1 MKSRVSAPMPN
12 ETCLDRSGL
21 GGIPLLAGVD
31 RQILQRIN
39 EIIRDLRRNPF
50 RGIGKPEPLKFAL
63 AGWWSRRITG
73 EHRIVYRVNGQGDA
87 QQLEIASCRYHY

>member
-1 MKSRVSAPMPN
+1 MKLVWTDQAWEEYLYWQEN
-12 ETCLDRSGL
+12 
-21 GGIPLLAGVD
+21 D